1 MDILADKYVIGL
13 FQGLESEII
22 GDIARRIKKTGRF
35 TETAEIMAKSMMEKG
50 YSPARIRAEVM
61 KSIRADKDLQ
71 DEIAKN
77 TLEYK
82 KFVKEAIRDTIKE
95 AKKAGDKM
103 TAEGGMMAFNEDL
116 SLWEKAG
123 QDLKKPNSL
132 SQLINSFKAQTAGS
146 LRNITRTTGFKDTV
160 LYSVASAYQ
169 REVDQALVKVATGAF
184 SYDQAVNDCVHRLA
198 QSGLRSVD
206 YASGRSYQL
215 DTAAR
220 MSVRTSMSQLSGR
233 ITEENIRS
241 TGVDLVITSQHMGSR
256 PEHAVW
262 QNKVFSY
269 SGKSKKYPDFFKETG
284 YGTVTGL
291 KGANCSHDFFPFWE
305 GISVKDPDIKE
316 PDPVV
321 VNGKSYTYYQAT
333 QKQRLMER
341 QIRATKREIEAQKA
355 IGGDIT
361 ELYGSL
367 KKQTADYHAFSTAV
381 GIRAK
386 DNRLRVVGGSSGVKK
401 NKTLVVPNSQKKAD
415 QQKISAQK
423 GQMEL
428 LKKYGSLTNI
438 MLSGTVDDMAEWDRY
453 QKITGKTEKE
463 LLSEL
468 SKNAN
473 NWESI
478 LGMQSDNTMKPFIDQ
493 LLGIATDDELSA
505 LKLWSGETYANI
517 NRYMRYGINVDDISK
532 NAAKS
537 IENVLNRISTT
548 EDIIVHRGT
557 GTKHIF
563 EKIAGDW
570 KNDPSILM
578 GQEFKDDGFVATSP
592 LEKGGFSGAGAS
604 QAELFIKV
612 PKGTHGAYIAQLA
625 HNELEKEFLLQRGYS
640 YRIIKAEY
648 RSNPLFPE
656 DKDLKVWCEV
666 ILDE

>member
-1 MDILADKYVIGL
+1 MADKYVIGL
-13 FQGLESEII
+13 FQWLESEII

-50 YSPARIRAEVM
+50 YSPAKIRAEVM

-146 LRNITRTTGFKDTV
+146 LRNITGTTGFKDTV

-321 VNGKSYTYYQAT
+321 VKGKSYTYYQAT

-415 QQKISAQK
+415 KQKISAQK

-563 EKIAGDW
+563 EKITSDW

-592 LEKGGFSGAGAS
+592 LEKGGFSGVGAS

>member
-1 MDILADKYVIGL
+1 MADKYVIGL

-50 YSPARIRAEVM
+50 YSPAKIRAEVM

-146 LRNITRTTGFKDTV
+146 LRNITGTTGFKDTV

-321 VNGKSYTYYQAT
+321 VKGKSYTYYQAT

-415 QQKISAQK
+415 KQKISAQK

-563 EKIAGDW
+563 EKITSDW

-592 LEKGGFSGAGAS
+592 LEKGGFSGVGAS

>member
-1 MDILADKYVIGL
+1 MADKYVIGL

>member
-1 MDILADKYVIGL
+1 
-13 FQGLESEII
+13 
-22 GDIARRIKKTGRF
+22 
-35 TETAEIMAKSMMEKG
+35 
-50 YSPARIRAEVM
+50 
-61 KSIRADKDLQ
+61 
-71 DEIAKN
+71 
-77 TLEYK
+77 
-82 KFVKEAIRDTIKE
+82 
-95 AKKAGDKM
+95 
-103 TAEGGMMAFNEDL
+103 
-116 SLWEKAG
+116 
-123 QDLKKPNSL
+123 
-132 SQLINSFKAQTAGS
+132 
-146 LRNITRTTGFKDTV
+146 
-160 LYSVASAYQ
+160 
-169 REVDQALVKVATGAF
+169 
-184 SYDQAVNDCVHRLA
+184 
-198 QSGLRSVD
+198 
-206 YASGRSYQL
+206 
-215 DTAAR
+215 
-220 MSVRTSMSQLSGR
+220 
-233 ITEENIRS
+233 
-241 TGVDLVITSQHMGSR
+241 
-256 PEHAVW
+256 
-262 QNKVFSY
+262 
-269 SGKSKKYPDFFKETG
+269 
-284 YGTVTGL
+284 
-291 KGANCSHDFFPFWE
+291 
-305 GISVKDPDIKE
+305 
-316 PDPVV
+316 
-321 VNGKSYTYYQAT
+321 
-333 QKQRLMER
+333 
-341 QIRATKREIEAQKA
+341 
-355 IGGDIT
+355 
-361 ELYGSL
+361 
-367 KKQTADYHAFSTAV
+367 
-381 GIRAK
+381 
-386 DNRLRVVGGSSGVKK
+386 
-401 NKTLVVPNSQKKAD
+401 
-415 QQKISAQK
+415 
-423 GQMEL
+423 MEL

-592 LEKGGFSGAGAS
+592 LEKGGFSGVGAS

-648 RSNPLFPE
+648 RSNPIFPE